1 MKILLVCQHYYP
13 EPFRVT
19 KIAEDLVRRGHVV
32 TVLTG
37 IPNYPEGEYYP
48 GYSKRESRNQTING
62 VEIKRAFELPRKKGF
77 THRVLNYY
85 SFSFF
90 GNQLAKRLPGTFDC
104 VFTVGL
110 SPIMMANPAIAYK
123 KRWGVPILMYEMDLW
138 PESLLAGGIKKGS
151 LIYNHY
157 EKVSRNIYSQ
167 MDRILVT
174 SKSHIDY
181 INSLTHKPNLISW
194 LPQFADDPFDG
205 KHNPPPKK
213 ETDVTTF
220 LFAGNIGKAQS
231 CITILRAAEK
241 LLSVKKVRFL
251 FVGSGSE
258 LTHLQD
264 YRKTHSLTNV
274 EFVGRVPLKEMNKY
288 YQQADC
294 AIVSLSKDSYCQMTV
309 PGKVQSYLKAG
320 LPILAIDSGETSRW
334 VRDIGCG
341 MACPSENA
349 EALCKIVLDFI
360 ALPTAQKEAYSAAGR
375 SYFEDHL
382 TEARFM
388 DELEKSLLE
397 LIGDKQK

>member
-1 MKILLVCQHYYP
+1 MKILLVCRHYYP

-19 KIAEDLVRRGHVV
+19 KIAEDLVRRGFEV

-48 GYSKRESRNQTING
+48 GYSKHENRKQTING
-62 VEIKRAFELPRKKGF
+62 VEIIRAYELPRKKGVV
-77 THRVLNYY
+77 HRVLNYY

-90 GNQLAKRLPGTFDC
+90 GSRLAKKLPGTFDC
-104 VFTVGL
+104 ILTVGL

-157 EKVSRNIYSQ
+157 KKVSRKIYSQ
-167 MDRILVT
+167 IDRILVT

-181 INSLTHKPNLISW
+181 IASLTQNLGAISW
-194 LPQFADDPFDG
+194 LPQFADDPFDSE
-205 KHNPPPKK
+205 HRSFK
-213 ETDVTTF
+213 EKDITTF

-231 CITILRAAEK
+231 CMTILLAAER
-241 LLSVKKVRFL
+241 LLKTAKARFL

-258 LTHLQD
+258 LTHLQA
-264 YRKTHSLTNV
+264 YQKARNLTNV
-274 EFVGRVPLKEMNKY
+274 EFVGRVPLKEMGKY

-294 AIVSLSKDSYCQMTV
+294 AIVSLASDSYCQMTV

-320 LPILAIDSGETSRW
+320 LPILSIDSGETSRW
-334 VRDIGCG
+334 IQEIGCG
-341 MACPSENA
+341 LTCPSENV
-349 EALCKIVLDFI
+349 EALCKTISDFI
-360 ALPTAQKEAYSAAGR
+360 ALPTSQKEVFSSAGR
-375 SYFEDHL
+375 SYFEAHL
-382 TEARFM
+382 TENQFM
-388 DELEKSLLE
+388 CELEQNLLT
-397 LIGDKQK
+397 LAKLVKN